1 MPFLSELLT
10 PTFLVFLGILLLV
23 VSLAVVYFESKLRDQ
38 NHKIASMLSLVSTLA
53 EDMNGVKMGLNQVA
67 MYQMGGSV
75 TQPKTQPLE
84 NSDRSMFLHENDNLI
99 PVSDDDSDENTE
111 GAIDDETSI
120 NDSDIDADS
129 LSDDSDDET
138 DDSDDETERDVK
150 VLRLNIQ
157 EVSDNSVDEVEDVE
171 EVEEVEEFDE
181 LEEVDDV
188 DDFEEVD
195 ELEEAIDE
203 DLSVSSKTSSIYQ
216 LEMSSTENAPV
227 EKSNNPL
234 NLSVSD
240 LKTINISLEETV
252 PEPVDYK
259 KLALPKLRTIVVEK
273 GLVADATKLKK
284 NELLKLLEVE

>member
-1 MPFLSELLT
+1 MPFLSELFT
-10 PTFLVFLGILLLV
+10 PTFLLFLGILLLV

-84 NSDRSMFLHENDNLI
+84 NSNRSMFLRENDNLI

-129 LSDDSDDET
+129 LSDDSDDES
-138 DDSDDETERDVK
+138 DDSDDESERDVK

-157 EVSDNSVDEVEDVE
+157 EVSDNSVDEVDEVD

-203 DLSVSSKTSSIYQ
+203 DLSVSSKSSSIYQ
-216 LEMSSTENAPV
+216 LDISSSEQAPV
-227 EKSNNPL
+227 EKSNSL

-259 KLALPKLRTIVVEK
+259 KLALPKLRTIVAEK
-273 GLVADATKLKK
+273 GLAADAAKLKK
-284 NELLKLLEVE
+284 GELLKLLEAE

>member
-1 MPFLSELLT
+1 M
-10 PTFLVFLGILLLV
+10 VLGILLLV
-23 VSLAVVYFESKLRDQ
+23 VSLVVVYFESKLREQ

-67 MYQMGGSV
+67 MYQMGGSAA
-75 TQPKTQPLE
+75 QPKSQPLE
-84 NSDRSMFLHENDNLI
+84 NSNRSMFLRENDNLI
-99 PVSDDDSDENTE
+99 SVSDDDSDENTE
-111 GAIDDETSI
+111 GAIDDVDDVSI
-120 NDSDIDADS
+120 MGDSDIDTDS
-129 LSDDSDDET
+129 LSEDSDDGPEQ
-138 DDSDDETERDVK
+138 DVK

-157 EVSDNSVDEVEDVE
+157 EVGDLNEIENSVDEIEDVD
-171 EVEEVEEFDE
+171 EFDE

-203 DLSVSSKTSSIYQ
+203 DLSVSSKSSFIYQ
-216 LEMSSTENAPV
+216 FDISSTENAPV

-234 NLSVSD
+234 NISMSD

-252 PEPVDYK
+252 PEPIDYK
-259 KLALPKLRTIVVEK
+259 KLALPKLRTIVAEK
-273 GLVADATKLKK
+273 GLVADAAKLKK

>member
-1 MPFLSELLT
+1 MPFLSELFT
-10 PTFLVFLGILLLV
+10 PTFLLFLGILLLV

-111 GAIDDETSI
+111 GAIDDETSM
-120 NDSDIDADS
+120 NESDVDADS
-129 LSDDSDDET
+129 LSDDSDDESEI
-138 DDSDDETERDVK
+138 DERDVK

-157 EVSDNSVDEVEDVE
+157 EVSDNSVD

-195 ELEEAIDE
+195 ELEEAIDD
-203 DLSVSSKTSSIYQ
+203 DLSVSSKSSSIYQ
-216 LEMSSTENAPV
+216 LEMSPTETAPV

-234 NLSVSD
+234 NLSMSD

-259 KLALPKLRTIVVEK
+259 KLALPKLRTIVAEK
-273 GLVADATKLKK
+273 GLVADAAKLKK

>member
-1 MPFLSELLT
+1 MPFLSELFT
-10 PTFLVFLGILLLV
+10 PTFLLFLGILLLV

-84 NSDRSMFLHENDNLI
+84 NSNRSMFLRENDNLI

-111 GAIDDETSI
+111 GAIDDDTSM

-129 LSDDSDDET
+129 LSDDSDDESEI
-138 DDSDDETERDVK
+138 DERDVK
-150 VLRLNIQ
+150 VLRLHIQ
-157 EVSDNSVDEVEDVE
+157 EVSDNSVE
-171 EVEEVEEFDE
+171 EVGDVEEFDE
-181 LEEVDDV
+181 LEEVDEV

-203 DLSVSSKTSSIYQ
+203 DLSVSSKSSSIYQ
-216 LEMSSTENAPV
+216 LEISSTENAPV
-227 EKSNNPL
+227 EKSNSL
-234 NLSVSD
+234 NLSMSD

-252 PEPVDYK
+252 PEPIDYK
-259 KLALPKLRTIVVEK
+259 KLALPKLRTIVAEK
-273 GLVADATKLKK
+273 GLVADAAKLKK